1 MDAYNIMAVVIDHR
15 SENSVGA
22 QKVFAKYGCII
33 KVRLGLHETEDKC
46 LDTGL
51 IVLELAGNKDEIK
64 KFEAEL
70 NEVEGVKA
78 QNMEVTYKL

>member
-1 MDAYNIMAVVIDHR
+1 MAVYNIMAVVIDHR

-33 KVRLGLHETEDKC
+33 KVRLGLHETEKC
-46 LDTGL
+46 SDVGL
-51 IVLELAGNKDEIK
+51 IVLELTGNKDEIK
-64 KFEAEL
+64 RFESEL

-78 QNMEVTYKL
+78 QNMELQL